1 MQDEGFQTQPSSVSR
16 EASGLQSLQIQT
28 SWIRNTKRDLSYLT
42 LVYWRCFDLTTMV
55 LRCTRRQIIFS
66 LLGWTNLYTFSR
78 NEGLSAAAGHTWR
91 RRETTSRWR
100 RRRRLGGFLCAIPR
114 YCQLI
119 WKKKKKKR
127 NSDILG
133 TEVHLHNMSTVILE
147 QAMMHLKA
155 LRGVLCE
162 FFYKWS
168 SRDWR

>member
-1 MQDEGFQTQPSSVSR
+1 MRGSPLR
-16 EASGLQSLQIQT
+16 
-28 SWIRNTKRDLSYLT
+28 
-42 LVYWRCFDLTTMV
+42 LVIPGEDGKL
-55 LRCTRRQIIFS
+55 
-66 LLGWTNLYTFSR
+66 
-78 NEGLSAAAGHTWR
+78 
-91 RRETTSRWR
+91 
-100 RRRRLGGFLCAIPR
+100 RLGGGGGGDLEGFSVR
-114 YCQLI
+114 YRGTVSSSG
-119 WKKKKKKR
+119 KKKKER